1 MSTQHQVHIPHNEF
15 FRNRFMENM
24 SEASSHTYAK
34 RGKIKSHRK
43 NKRTKHKSVKASR
56 NTNTD
61 VNITET
67 HPDLC
72 GAVFFLFFFMMHYPA
87 TQ

>member
-15 FRNRFMENM
+15 FRNHFMEN
-24 SEASSHTYAK
+24 SAGCAK